1 MGKRVKRGSSSFV
14 RFLALLIIIGIVALV
29 LWVFSPDIS
38 VWVIQNQKLILTIV
52 SGFALAY
59 TVFRFI
65 FNKPRHSF
73 SKFLLWIF
81 LMASA
86 GYLLWIYV
94 VPPVLLWIRLHLAI
108 TFLSIAVALLVAIS
122 LAIRRYKP
130 DIWKSILTRIK
141 TWFGPE
147 PQREPKSSLEVG
159 SFEPEKEG
167 YVYLCRC
174 EALEDNLHK
183 IGKTKRHP
191 KERIIE
197 ISAATGVP
205 EEYHLEDHWKVTNYS
220 EAESKIF
227 KALDSYRPNK
237 KREFFK
243 ARLTIII
250 PKILDTIKEL
260 IINEEPGEEYGGA
273 GVIPTSPLVNTAVGN
288 IASPGNISTSDVSS
302 VSNRVSERKEL
313 DTLMRSTDYTNGK
326 LIGFFKRNLADE
338 YESDA
343 GVWEKIPVE
352 VHTQR
357 VLKQFDKYF
366 NRIKLPVDIDPMF
379 FRIILAL
386 HDVGVSHAIEQGSQ
400 EGKDTRSAKKMYQ
413 ATFNEYF
420 MKRELDRLQFSTK
433 EINLASALVSADPI
447 GYYLRKDNIKNAANT
462 IKRMA
467 IKSGLKTE
475 EFFKLLRIFY
485 MVDAGSYT
493 IDAGGQKGLDH
504 LFEFNHSQM
513 RMYFAR
519 NIAYKIDKLWK
530 HLQSK

>member
-1 MGKRVKRGSSSFV
+1 MGKKVKRRGSRSFE
-14 RFLALLIIIGIVALV
+14 RFLALLILIGIVAFL
-29 LWVFSPDIS
+29 LWLFGP
-38 VWVIQNQKLILTIV
+38 VIPTWIKQNQKLILTIV
-52 SGFALAY
+52 SGFVLAY

-65 FNKPRHSF
+65 FNKPRHSL

-81 LMASA
+81 LLASL

-94 VPPVLLWIRLHLAI
+94 IPPVVLWIRQHPAI
-108 TFLSIAVALLVAIS
+108 PVLSIVAVLLVAIS
-122 LAIRRYKP
+122 LVIWRYRP
-130 DIWKSILTRIK
+130 DIWKSIPAGTK
-141 TWFGPE
+141 TPPE
-147 PQREPKSSLEVG
+147 PKYQPDKGASES
-159 SFEPEKEG
+159 EKEG
-167 YVYLCRC
+167 YVYICRC
-174 EALEDNLHK
+174 PAHEENLYK

-191 KERIIE
+191 KQRIPE
-197 ISAATGVP
+197 ISRETGVP
-205 EEYHLEDHWKVTNYS
+205 EEYYLEDHFKVTDCT

-227 KALDSYRPNK
+227 KALDFCRPNK

-243 ARLTIII
+243 ARLSIII
-250 PKILDTIKEL
+250 PTILDTIKDL
-260 IINEEPGEEYGGA
+260 KINEEPGEEYGYA
-273 GVIPTSPLVNTAVGN
+273 GVIPTSPRINTAIGN
-288 IASPGNISTSDVSS
+288 IASPDNISTSNVSS
-302 VSNRVSERKEL
+302 VSNRVSEREEL
-313 DTLMRSTDYTNGK
+313 DTLLRSTNYTNGK

-338 YESDA
+338 YEADA

-366 NRIKLPVDIDPMF
+366 NRIKLPGDIDPMF
-379 FRIILAL
+379 FRIILAV

-475 EFFKLLRIFY
+475 ELFQLLKIFY
-485 MVDAGSYT
+485 MVDASSYT
-493 IDAGGQKGLDH
+493 ADAGGQKGLDY
-504 LFEFNHSQM
+504 LFVFNHSQM
-513 RMYFAR
+513 RMYFAQ
-519 NIAYKIDKLWK
+519 NIAYKIDKLWR
-530 HLQSK
+530 HIQSNNL